1 MTAVATR
8 SPVKDHIMR
17 IIRAAD
23 CKVMPWKNG
32 GGTTTEIAVAPES
45 ASLGDFDWRISMAH
59 VGADGPFS
67 SFPGIDRTLSV
78 LTGNGIRLAFGDGE
92 TVALDRATAPFFFAA
107 DRAVD
112 GVLVDG
118 PIDDLNVMSRR
129 GRWRHRVERLS
140 GEGSLPASEGLLVLV
155 ARKADWLVNGVSLG
169 AGDSAILDAPGHG
182 ELRVSGSE
190 AELYAVW
197 LAAS

>member
-1 MTAVATR
+1 
-8 SPVKDHIMR
+8 MR

-23 CKVMPWKNG
+23 CRTMPWKNG
-32 GGTTTEIAVAPES
+32 GGTTTEIAVAPQGS
-45 ASLGDFDWRISMAH
+45 TLNDFDWRISMAH

-92 TVALDRATAPFFFAA
+92 TVALVRATAPFFFAA

-118 PIDDLNVMSRR
+118 AIDDLNVMSRR

-140 GEGSLPASEGLLVLV
+140 GAGSLAAGQGLLVLV
-155 ARKADWLVNGVSLG
+155 ARKGDWLVNGASLA
-169 AGDSAILDAPGHG
+169 AGDSAILDAPGHV
-182 ELRVSGSE
+182 ELAVSGSE

-197 LAAS
+197 LTAT

>member
-1 MTAVATR
+1 
-8 SPVKDHIMR
+8 MR
-17 IIRAAD
+17 IIKAND

-32 GGTTTEIAVAPES
+32 GGTTTEIAVAPEG

-59 VGADGPFS
+59 VGENGPFS

-92 TVALDRATAPFFFAA
+92 TVALNRATAPFFFAA

-118 PIDDLNVMSRR
+118 AIDDLNVMSRR
-129 GRWRHRVERLS
+129 GAWSHSVERLT
-140 GEGSLPASEGLLVLV
+140 GGTHEIAAERGLLVLV
-155 ARKADWLVNGVSLG
+155 ARHGNWQVNASAL
-169 AGDSAILDAPGHG
+169 ATGDSAVLQAPVTAKLATENGG
-182 ELRVSGSE
+182 ELFVVKLVPAR
-190 AELYAVW
+190 
-197 LAAS
+197 

>member
-1 MTAVATR
+1 
-8 SPVKDHIMR
+8 MR

-23 CKVMPWKNG
+23 CLVMPWKNG
-32 GGTTTEIAVAPES
+32 GGTTTEIAVSPEG
-45 ASLGDFDWRISMAH
+45 ASLSDFDWRISMAH
-59 VGADGPFS
+59 VGQDGPFS

-78 LTGNGIRLAFGDGE
+78 LTGAGITLAFGDGE
-92 TVALDRATAPFFFAA
+92 HVRLDRASAPYRFAA

-112 GVLVDG
+112 GLLIDG

-140 GEGSLPASEGLLVLV
+140 GASSLSASEGLLVLV
-155 ARKADWLVNGVSLG
+155 ARKGDWQVSG
-169 AGDSAILDAPGHG
+169 AALAAADSAILDAPGG
-182 ELRVSGSE
+182 VELTVSGSE

-197 LAAS
+197 LTAS

>member
-1 MTAVATR
+1 
-8 SPVKDHIMR
+8 MR

-32 GGTTTEIAVAPES
+32 GGTTTEIAVAPEG

-59 VGADGPFS
+59 VGQDGPFS

-92 TVALDRATAPFFFAA
+92 TVALDRSTAPFFFAA
-107 DRAVD
+107 DHAVE

-129 GRWRHRVERLS
+129 GTWSHSVARLTGGSHEIAVEH
-140 GEGSLPASEGLLVLV
+140 GLLVLV
-155 ARKADWLVNGVSLG
+155 AREGEWQLNGAALA
-169 AGDSAILDAPGHG
+169 AGDSAVFQAP
-182 ELRVSGSE
+182 
-190 AELYAVW
+190 ATAK
-197 LAAS
+197 LAAGNSSDLFVIRLQRV

>member
-1 MTAVATR
+1 
-8 SPVKDHIMR
+8 MR

-23 CKVMPWKNG
+23 CLVMPWKNG
-32 GGTTTEIAVAPES
+32 GGTTTEIAVAPEG
-45 ASLGDFDWRISMAH
+45 ASLNDFDWRISMAH

-78 LTGNGIRLAFGDGE
+78 LTGAGITLAFGDGE
-92 TVALDRATAPFFFAA
+92 RVRLDCTSAPYPFAA

-140 GEGSLPASEGLLVLV
+140 GTGSLSASEGLLVLV
-155 ARKADWLVNGVSLG
+155 ARKGDWQVNGAVLT
-169 AGDSAILDAPGHG
+169 AGDSGVLDAPGRV
-182 ELRVSGSE
+182 ELTASGGE

-197 LAAS
+197 LTTEA

>member
-1 MTAVATR
+1 M
-8 SPVKDHIMR
+8 H

-23 CKVMPWKNG
+23 CLVMPWKNG
-32 GGTTTEIAVAPES
+32 GGTTTEIAVAPEG
-45 ASLGDFDWRISMAH
+45 ASLNDFDWRISMAH
-59 VGADGPFS
+59 VGQDGPFS

-78 LTGNGIRLAFGDGE
+78 LTGAGITLAFGDGE
-92 TVALDRATAPFFFAA
+92 RVRLDRGSAPYPFAA

-140 GEGSLPASEGLLVLV
+140 GEGSLTAGEGLLVLV
-155 ARKADWLVNGVSLG
+155 ARNGKWQVNGAALP
-169 AGDSAILDAPGHG
+169 AGDSAILEAPGRV
-182 ELRVSGSE
+182 ELIVSGGE
-190 AELYAVW
+190 AELYVVQLTMEARGT
-197 LAAS
+197 LS

>member
-1 MTAVATR
+1 
-8 SPVKDHIMR
+8 MR

-23 CKVMPWKNG
+23 CLVMPWKNG
-32 GGTTTEIAVAPES
+32 GGTTTEIAVAPEG
-45 ASLGDFDWRISMAH
+45 ASLNDFDWRISMAH
-59 VGADGPFS
+59 VGQDGPFS

-78 LTGNGIRLAFGDGE
+78 LTGAGITLAFGDGE
-92 TVALDRATAPFFFAA
+92 RVRLDRSSAPYPFAA

-112 GVLVDG
+112 GQLIAG

-140 GEGSLPASEGLLVLV
+140 GAGSLTANEGLLVLV
-155 ARKADWLVNGVSLG
+155 ARKGDWQVNGATLAG
-169 AGDSAILDAPGHG
+169 GDSAVLDALGRV
-182 ELRVSGSE
+182 ELSVSSDV

-197 LAAS
+197 LTMEPRGTLS

>member
-1 MTAVATR
+1 
-8 SPVKDHIMR
+8 MR

-32 GGTTTEIAVAPES
+32 GGTTTEIAVFPEGVPLS
-45 ASLGDFDWRISMAH
+45 DFDWRISMAH

-118 PIDDLNVMSRR
+118 AIDDLNVMSRR
-129 GRWRHRVERLS
+129 GAWSHSVERLT
-140 GEGSLPASEGLLVLV
+140 GGSHEITVERGLLVLV
-155 ARKADWLVNGVSLG
+155 ARRGDWQVNGAGLA
-169 AGDSAILDAPGHG
+169 AGDSAVLESPSKTKLAAANGG
-182 ELRVSGSE
+182 ELFV
-190 AELYAVW
+190 VK
-197 LAAS
+197 LAPAL

>member
-1 MTAVATR
+1 
-8 SPVKDHIMR
+8 MR

-23 CKVMPWKNG
+23 CLVMPWKNG
-32 GGTTTEIAVAPES
+32 GGTTTEIAVAPEG
-45 ASLGDFDWRISMAH
+45 ASLSDFDWRISMAH
-59 VGADGPFS
+59 VGQDGPFS

-78 LTGNGIRLAFGDGE
+78 LTGAGITLAFGDGE
-92 TVALDRATAPFFFAA
+92 HVRLDRTSAPYPFAA

-112 GVLVDG
+112 GLLVEG

-140 GEGSLPASEGLLVLV
+140 GAGSLNASEGLLVLV
-155 ARKADWLVNGVSLG
+155 ARKGDWQVNGAALP
-169 AGDSAILDAPGHG
+169 AGDSAILDAPERV
-182 ELRVSGSE
+182 ELVASGGE

-197 LAAS
+197 LTAI

>member
-1 MTAVATR
+1 
-8 SPVKDHIMR
+8 MR

-32 GGTTTEIAVAPES
+32 GGTTTEIAVAPEG
-45 ASLGDFDWRISMAH
+45 ASLSDFDWRISMAH
-59 VGADGPFS
+59 VGQDGPFS

-92 TVALDRATAPFFFAA
+92 TAALDRATAPFFFAA

-118 PIDDLNVMSRR
+118 AIDDLNVMSRR
-129 GRWRHRVERLS
+129 GAWSHSVKRLTGSSHEVAAER
-140 GEGSLPASEGLLVLV
+140 GLLVLV
-155 ARKADWLVNGVSLG
+155 ARRGDWQVNGAALA
-169 AGDSAILDAPGHG
+169 AGDSAVLHAPITTRLAAGNGG
-182 ELRVSGSE
+182 ELFVVKLVPVR
-190 AELYAVW
+190 
-197 LAAS
+197 

>member
-1 MTAVATR
+1 
-8 SPVKDHIMR
+8 MR

-32 GGTTTEIAVAPES
+32 GGTTTEIAVSPEG
-45 ASLGDFDWRISMAH
+45 AALGDFDWRISMAH

-92 TVALDRATAPFFFAA
+92 TVSLDRATAPFFFAA

-118 PIDDLNVMSRR
+118 TIDDLNIMSRR
-129 GRWRHRVERLS
+129 GAWSHSVERLN
-140 GEGSLPASEGLLVLV
+140 GGSHEIAAGRGLLVLV
-155 ARKADWLVNGVSLG
+155 ARQGNWQVNGSALA
-169 AGDSAILDAPGHG
+169 AGDSAVLQAPVTAKLAAGNGG
-182 ELRVSGSE
+182 ELFVVKLSPAR
-190 AELYAVW
+190 
-197 LAAS
+197 

>member
-1 MTAVATR
+1 
-8 SPVKDHIMR
+8 MR

>member
-1 MTAVATR
+1 
-8 SPVKDHIMR
+8 MR

-23 CKVMPWKNG
+23 CRTMPWKNG

-45 ASLGDFDWRISMAH
+45 ASLDDFDWRISMAH
-59 VGADGPFS
+59 VGQDGPFS

-78 LTGNGIRLAFGDGE
+78 LTGSGITLAFGDGE
-92 TVALDRATAPFFFAA
+92 HIRLGRSSAPYPFAA

-112 GVLVDG
+112 GMLVDG

-140 GEGSLPASEGLLVLV
+140 NAGSLTASEGLLVLV
-155 ARKADWLVNGVSLG
+155 ARKGDWLVNGAALP
-169 AGDSAILDAPGHG
+169 AGDSAILETPGRV
-182 ELRVSGSE
+182 ELVVNGGE

-197 LAAS
+197 LTPAGRATRAG

>member
-32 GGTTTEIAVAPES
+32 GGTTTEIAVAPEG

-67 SFPGIDRTLSV
+67 SFPGIDRTLCV
-78 LTGNGIRLAFGDGE
+78 LSGNGIRLAFSDGE
-92 TVALDRATAPFFFAA
+92 VVMLERASGPHFFAA

-112 GVLVDG
+112 GQLIDDA
-118 PIDDLNVMSRR
+118 IDDLNVMTRR

-155 ARKADWLVNGVSLG
+155 ARKGDWLVNGVSLA
-169 AGDSAILDAPGHG
+169 AGDSAILDAPGHV
-182 ELRVSGSE
+182 ELEVSGSE

-197 LAAS
+197 LTAS

>member
-1 MTAVATR
+1 
-8 SPVKDHIMR
+8 MR

-32 GGTTTEIAVAPES
+32 GGTTTEIAVAPEG
-45 ASLGDFDWRISMAH
+45 ASLGYFDWRISMAH

-92 TVALDRATAPFFFAA
+92 TVSLDRATAPFFFAA

-112 GVLVDG
+112 GVLVNG
-118 PIDDLNVMSRR
+118 AIDDLNVMSRR
-129 GRWRHRVERLS
+129 GAWSHSVERLT
-140 GEGSLPASEGLLVLV
+140 GGSHEIAAERGLLVLV
-155 ARKADWLVNGVSLG
+155 ARHGNWQVNGSAL
-169 AGDSAILDAPGHG
+169 ATGDSAVLEAPITAKLATGNGG
-182 ELRVSGSE
+182 ELFVVKLIPAR
-190 AELYAVW
+190 
-197 LAAS
+197 

>member
-1 MTAVATR
+1 
-8 SPVKDHIMR
+8 MR

-32 GGTTTEIAVAPES
+32 GGTTTEIAVSPEG
-45 ASLGDFDWRISMAH
+45 ASLSEFDWRISMAH

-78 LTGNGIRLAFGDGE
+78 LTGNGIRLAFGDGD
-92 TVALDRATAPFFFAA
+92 TVSLDRATAPFFFAA

-118 PIDDLNVMSRR
+118 AIDDLNVMSRR

-140 GEGSLPASEGLLVLV
+140 GEGSLAASEGLLVLV
-155 ARKADWLVNGVSLG
+155 ARKGDWLVSGASLA
-169 AGDSAILDAPGHG
+169 AGDSAILDAPGHV
-182 ELRVSGSE
+182 ELTMVSGYE

-197 LAAS
+197 LTAS

>member
-1 MTAVATR
+1 
-8 SPVKDHIMR
+8 MR

-32 GGTTTEIAVAPES
+32 GGTTTEIAVAPEG
-45 ASLGDFDWRISMAH
+45 ASLGDFDWRISMAN
-59 VGADGPFS
+59 VGQDGPFS

-118 PIDDLNVMSRR
+118 AIDDLNVMSQH
-129 GRWRHRVERLS
+129 GAWSHSVERLT
-140 GEGSLPASEGLLVLV
+140 GGAYEIAAERGLLVLV
-155 ARKADWLVNGVSLG
+155 ARRGDWLVNGTTLA
-169 AGDSAILDAPGHG
+169 AGDSAVLQAPVTAKLAAGNGG
-182 ELRVSGSE
+182 ELFV
-190 AELYAVW
+190 VK
-197 LAAS
+197 LAPTR

>member
-1 MTAVATR
+1 
-8 SPVKDHIMR
+8 MR

-23 CKVMPWKNG
+23 CLVMPWKNG
-32 GGTTTEIAVAPES
+32 GGTTTEIAVAPEG
-45 ASLGDFDWRISMAH
+45 ASLDDFDWRISMAH
-59 VGADGPFS
+59 VGQDGPFS

-78 LTGNGIRLAFGDGE
+78 LTGGGITLAFGDGE
-92 TVALDRATAPFFFAA
+92 RVRLDRTSAPYPFAA

-112 GVLVDG
+112 GQLVDG

-140 GEGSLPASEGLLVLV
+140 GAGSLTANEGLLVLV
-155 ARKADWLVNGVSLG
+155 ARKGDWQVNGATLAG
-169 AGDSAILDAPGHG
+169 GDSAVLDALGRV
-182 ELRVSGSE
+182 ELSVSSDV

-197 LAAS
+197 LTMEPRGTLS

>member
-1 MTAVATR
+1 
-8 SPVKDHIMR
+8 MR

-23 CKVMPWKNG
+23 YKTMPWKNG
-32 GGTTTEIAVAPES
+32 GGSTTEIAVSPEG

-78 LTGNGIRLAFGDGE
+78 ISGNGIRLAFGDGE
-92 TVALDRATAPFFFAA
+92 TVALDRLSAPFAFAA

-112 GVLVDG
+112 GVLVDE

-129 GRWRHRVERLS
+129 GAWTHRVERLMVS
-140 GEGSLPASEGLLVLV
+140 GSLGADEGLLVLI
-155 ARKADWLVNGVSLG
+155 ARSGDWRVNGTALA
-169 AGDSAILDAPGHG
+169 AGDTAILDAPGRADLAVG
-182 ELRVSGSE
+182 GRE

-197 LAAS
+197 LTTV

>member
-1 MTAVATR
+1 
-8 SPVKDHIMR
+8 MR

-23 CKVMPWKNG
+23 CLVMPWKNG
-32 GGTTTEIAVAPES
+32 GGTTTEIAVAPEG
-45 ASLGDFDWRISMAH
+45 ASLNDFDWRISMAH
-59 VGADGPFS
+59 VGQDGPFS

-78 LTGNGIRLAFGDGE
+78 LTGAGITLAFGDGE
-92 TVALDRATAPFFFAA
+92 RIRLDRSSAPYPFAA

-140 GEGSLPASEGLLVLV
+140 GAGSLTASENLLVLV
-155 ARKADWLVNGVSLG
+155 ARRGEWQVNGTALP
-169 AGDSAILDAPGHG
+169 AGDSAILDAPGRVD
-182 ELRVSGSE
+182 LAVSGGE
-190 AELYAVW
+190 AELYAIW
-197 LAAS
+197 LTMEPRGTLS